1 MFMGVEQPADFGD
14 KGGLDGAGVD
24 FVAEILQI
32 RVEAF
37 VEVLLGGVVGYQ
49 HANIHL
55 VCDALGAKTLKILA
69 DSSV

>member
-1 MFMGVEQPADFGD
+1 MKQPANFREDR
-14 KGGLDGAGVD
+14 GLDGASVD
-24 FVAEILQI
+24 VMAKVLHI
-32 RVEAF
+32 RAEAF

-55 VCDALGAKTLKILA
+55 VCDALRAKTLKILS